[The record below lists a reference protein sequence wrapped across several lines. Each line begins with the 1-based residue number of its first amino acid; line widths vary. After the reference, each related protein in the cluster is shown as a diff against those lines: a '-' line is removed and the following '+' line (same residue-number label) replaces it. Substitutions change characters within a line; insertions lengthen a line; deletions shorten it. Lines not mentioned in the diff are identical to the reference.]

1 VKYGIMEAF
10 RMHSSQMEY
19 GLAADGDRISLF
31 SKAGKLGF
39 QGIEFGIGLDYREDP
54 LWTGMGKLRQEMKEA
69 AQATGVEAA
78 SICLHLLN
86 YRENSPASDAS
97 EHRETADE
105 IIRKTIEACAHIGA
119 SVILVPFFGTASL
132 KSEDQIQR
140 LMDEMK
146 RLSPI
151 AEDKKVCLGLETSL
165 NADDMLRI
173 IKAIGS
179 DYVQVYFDTGNTA
192 GIGYDIIQEI
202 EALGRHIIQTH
213 IKDSPGGT
221 LGEGKIDFEVAI
233 GAFKKVGFGGY
244 LMLETPSRGESA
256 AAAVEN
262 LGHIKRIVERQAS
275 LKEDL
280 RTDVLEFL

>member
-1 VKYGIMEAF
+1 MKYGIMEAF
-10 RMHSSQMEY
+10 RMHSSQTEY

-39 QGIEFGIGLDYREDP
+39 QGVELGIGLDYREDP
-54 LWTGMGKLRQEMKEA
+54 LWTGMGELRQEMKEA

-78 SICLHLLN
+78 SVCLHLLN
-86 YRENSPASDAS
+86 YKENSPASDAS
-97 EHRETADE
+97 EHRETANE

-119 SVILVPFFGTASL
+119 SVILVPFFGTAAL
-132 KSEDQIQR
+132 KSEAQIQR
-140 LMDEMK
+140 LIDEMK

-151 AEDKKVCLGLETSL
+151 AEDKGVCLGLETSL
-165 NADDMLRI
+165 RAPDMLRI
-173 IKAIGS
+173 IKTIGS

-192 GIGYDIIQEI
+192 GIGYDIVQEI
-202 EALGRHIIQTH
+202 EALGRHIVQTH

-221 LGEGKIDFEVAI
+221 LGKGNMDFEAAL
-233 GAFKKVGFGGY
+233 GAFKRVGFGGY
-244 LMLETPSRGESA
+244 LMLETPSRGDST

-262 LGHIKRIVERQAS
+262 LGYIKGAVERQAS

-280 RTDVLEFL
+280 RKY

>member
-1 VKYGIMEAF
+1 MKYGIMEAF
-10 RMHSSQMEY
+10 RMHSTQMEY
-19 GLAADGDRISLF
+19 GLAADGDRTSLF
-31 SKAGKLGF
+31 SKAGRLGF
-39 QGIEFGIGLDYREDP
+39 QGIEFGIGLDYREDS

-86 YRENSPASDAS
+86 YKENSLASDAV

-140 LMDEMK
+140 LIDEMR
-146 RLSPI
+146 RLSSI

-165 NADDMLRI
+165 RAPDMLRI
-173 IKAIGS
+173 VEAVGS

-192 GIGYDIIQEI
+192 GIGYDMVQEI
-202 EALGRHIIQTH
+202 KALGKHRVQTH

-233 GAFKKVGFGGY
+233 GAFKEVAFGGY
-244 LMLETPSRGESA
+244 LMLETPSRAESA
-256 AAAVEN
+256 AAAGEN
-262 LGHIKRIVERQAS
+262 LGYIKGVVER
-275 LKEDL
+275 
-280 RTDVLEFL
+280 